1 VSGVRPLSF
10 LLRHKDYGMRT
21 KLVISTI
28 SLAGLLVSA
37 SSAQTAAPRAR
48 TASRH
53 VVVQR
58 GGSYLGIGVV
68 EIDSDRAKALHLK
81 EERGIEVRCVDE
93 DSPAAKAGLK
103 EGDVVL
109 EYNGQRVEG
118 GEQFMRLVRETPP
131 GRTATLLI
139 WRNGATQT
147 VAATVGQRRPGAM
160 AFEMDGDEFS
170 FTLPPTPPMPSMPAM
185 PSMPSMPSIHIPDIP
200 RSFMS
205 WRSPLLGIESE
216 SLNPQLAE
224 FFGVKEGVLVRSVNR
239 DSSAEKAGF
248 KAGDVIVKVDG
259 EKVTTPREI
268 SSILQSSR
276 SKRNLPV
283 TIVRRQKEMV
293 LNVALEENSQ
303 WLGLEMRELL

>member
-1 VSGVRPLSF
+1 
-10 LLRHKDYGMRT
+10 MRT
-21 KLVISTI
+21 KLVISVV
-28 SLAGLLVSA
+28 SLAGLLASA
-37 SSAQTAAPRAR
+37 NFAQTAAAPRAR
-48 TASRH
+48 AASRH

-68 EIDSDRAKALHLK
+68 EITPERAKALHLK

-93 DSPAAKAGLK
+93 DSPAAKAGFK

-139 WRNGATQT
+139 SRNGATET
-147 VAATVGQRRPGAM
+147 LTATIGQRRPGAM

-170 FTLPPTPPMPSMPAM
+170 FTLPPTPPMPP
-185 PSMPSMPSIHIPDIP
+185 MPSIHIPDIP

-248 KAGDVIVKVDG
+248 KAGDVIIKVDG
-259 EKVTTPREI
+259 ERVTTPREI

-276 SKRNLPV
+276 SKKILPV
-283 TIVRRQKEMV
+283 TVVRHQKEMI
-293 LNVALEENSQ
+293 LNVTLEENSR
-303 WLGLEMRELL
+303 WPALEMREVL